1 MDLNISIE
9 KLVQYINLE
18 LKKDKNISVNRLC
31 DRIGIKKST
40 LKSRMSRAEYT
51 YNIEL
56 RQYIKVNTTS
66 NTTSVS
72 AEETIVL
79 KEETSVIK
87 EDTTSNITLLKDK
100 NIDFNKLQLLLNNID
115 KLLNLVDA
123 KQSNTSSITVEST
136 ETVVTSL
143 RINKEI
149 YGLIKEKSSKSNI
162 SISNIVNKALSDYL
176 SNYI

>member
-56 RQYIKVNTTS
+56 RQYVKANTTS
-66 NTTSVS
+66 NITNVP
-72 AEETIVL
+72 

-87 EDTTSNITLLKDK
+87 QETNVEKEDATSNTTLPAD
-100 NIDFNKLQLLLNNID
+100 IDFNKLNLLLNNID
-115 KLLNLVDA
+115 KILKLVGEKGDTT
-123 KQSNTSSITVEST
+123 SNITIENT

-143 RINKEI
+143 RINKRI
-149 YGLIKEKSSKSNI
+149 YL
-162 SISNIVNKALSDYL
+162 
-176 SNYI
+176 